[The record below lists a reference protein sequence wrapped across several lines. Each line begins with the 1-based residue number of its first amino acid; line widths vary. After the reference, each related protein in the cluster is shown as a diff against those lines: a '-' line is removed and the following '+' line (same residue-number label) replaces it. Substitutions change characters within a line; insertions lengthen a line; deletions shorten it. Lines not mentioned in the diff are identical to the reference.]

1 MKMIGVT
8 ILLLV
13 AITTISARPSAKRER
28 INKYIQ
34 NAVREREE
42 SIRNEPE
49 SNDNEYAT
57 GQQIPVPFPYPPYLR
72 AWQQMAESLSMPPHR
87 HHPFKMAELE
97 QEEEEEEEAMEEE
110 EEGMEEKNAKRKRV
124 CKINNM
130 PFIIVCTIL

>member
-1 MKMIGVT
+1 MIGVT

-13 AITTISARPSAKRER
+13 AITTISARSSAKRER

-34 NAVREREE
+34 NAIREREE

-49 SNDNEYAT
+49 SNDNEYTT

-87 HHPFKMAELE
+87 RHPFKMAELE
-97 QEEEEEEEAMEEE
+97 QEEEEEEEEEEAMEEE
-110 EEGMEEKNAKRKRV
+110 EEGMEEKNAKRKKECV
-124 CKINNM
+124 KL
-130 PFIIVCTIL
+130 IICHLL